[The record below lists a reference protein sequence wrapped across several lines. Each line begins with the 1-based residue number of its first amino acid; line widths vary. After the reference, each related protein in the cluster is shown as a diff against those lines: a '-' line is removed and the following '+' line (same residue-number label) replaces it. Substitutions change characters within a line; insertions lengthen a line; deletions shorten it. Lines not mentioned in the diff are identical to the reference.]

1 MYNNTTYKAFMAG
14 TAAKI
19 VAEISNQYVA
29 EKDIPS
35 LLTND
40 KAQYDIA
47 IASIEIAEKLAEKL
61 EDWWQG
67 NGDHLTV
74 FFDPEDTLHSGIEN
88 SLADIAEKLDSVI
101 DNLKNLADNVKVL

>member
-1 MYNNTTYKAFMAG
+1 MYNNTTYKAFMAN

-19 VAEISNQYVA
+19 AAEITNQYVA
-29 EKDIPS
+29 EKDMPS
-35 LLTND
+35 LLTNEN
-40 KAQYDIA
+40 AQYDIA

-74 FFDPEDTLHSGIEN
+74 FFDPEDTLHSGIE
-88 SLADIAEKLDSVI
+88 SEIANLCQKLDTLTDTVAKLTT
-101 DNLKNLADNVKVL
+101 N